1 MTIRDLGRSAG
12 METPAKRRALSI
24 LAAGGVAAV
33 ALATGVVGGSG
44 GLGNPDEAAASAL
57 EPFSSCDELLE
68 YAREHRWARNAY
80 PYAMEGDVVFNSSVG
95 SLAME
100 DSAVRAAVPQ
110 AAEALGPSETGTNT
124 QEIGIDEP
132 DIAKLAGTTLF
143 RVQGKALRSYDVS
156 GDSAELLDE
165 IELEGG
171 SNTQLLI
178 AGDKALVT
186 WDDYDN
192 SRDTSIATVAE
203 VDISDPGAMSVVRRL
218 ELDGANVSARLQ
230 GSTARLVIQ
239 SQPQYPGL
247 GRGTGP
253 IEPLSG
259 AEGEGDAPTGAT
271 GETGPEPEADEEP
284 EWLPRAS
291 LLDLDTGESATTPIA
306 GCDDVSYPDEFSGL
320 GLLSVL
326 TIDLESGIAPT
337 DVDSVMTDGTTVYAS
352 AGGLYVA
359 TLKMTPPDDG
369 VVDSIGRLIN
379 PDSMTMPVQP
389 AGETAIHRFDT
400 TEDGQTDYAASGGV
414 PGRLIGQFAM
424 SEEDG
429 VLRVASTKGD
439 TWTEGPGES
448 ESMITTLVESDG
460 KLSELGQVGG
470 LGRGEE
476 IYAVRFIGDMGYVVT
491 FEQTDPLYTVDLSVP
506 EDPVITGE
514 LKIPGYSAYLHPV
527 ADGRLLGIGQ
537 DGTLTGGISGP
548 QASLFDV
555 SDPER
560 PERLDQL
567 AIADG
572 RYSSTATEWDH
583 HAFLYSPE
591 HALAVVPITG
601 YRSGSGATAIRV
613 DLETGLERVATLED
627 ESPIQRILVVG
638 ENLVTV
644 SEGGVEVRPL
654 GELG

>member
-1 MTIRDLGRSAG
+1 
-12 METPAKRRALSI
+12 METPQKRRVLST
-24 LAAGGVAAV
+24 LAVGGIAGA

-44 GLGNPDEAAASAL
+44 GLGDPDEAAASAL
-57 EPFSSCDELLE
+57 EPFSSCDELAE
-68 YAREHRWARNAY
+68 YAREHRWAQNTY
-80 PYAMEGDVVFNSSVG
+80 PYAMEGDVMFLSSAG
-95 SLAME
+95 AAE
-100 DSAVRAAVPQ
+100 DTALRAAVPQ
-110 AAEALGPSETGTNT
+110 TDALGPSETGTNT
-124 QEIGIDEP
+124 QEVGIDEP
-132 DIAKLAGTTLF
+132 DIAKLSGTTLY
-143 RVQGKALRSYDVS
+143 RVQGKALSSYDVS

-192 SRDTSIATVAE
+192 TRDTPVATVAE
-203 VDISDPGAMSVVRRL
+203 VDISDPASMSVLRRL

-239 SQPQYPGL
+239 SQPRYPGL
-247 GRGTGP
+247 GNGSP
-253 IEPLSG
+253 QPEPLPL
-259 AEGEGDAPTGAT
+259 EDDDAPTGAT
-271 GETGPEPEADEEP
+271 GETGPEPSEADAP
-284 EWLPRAS
+284 KWLPQAS
-291 LLDLDTGESATTPIA
+291 LFDIETGERVTTPIA

-326 TIDLESGIAPT
+326 TIDMESGIAPT

-352 AGGLYVA
+352 AESLYVA
-359 TLKMTPPDDG
+359 TLKMTPPNDG
-369 VVDSIGRLIN
+369 VVNSIGRLIG
-379 PDSMTMPVQP
+379 PDTPVIAPQQP
-389 AGETAIHRFDT
+389 GETAIHRFDT
-400 TEDGQTDYAASGGV
+400 ASAGETEYASSGEV

-448 ESMITTLVESDG
+448 ESMITTLAESDG
-460 KLSELGQVGG
+460 ELEELGSVGG

-476 IYAVRFIGDMGYVVT
+476 IYAVRFIGETGYVVT
-491 FEQTDPLYTVDLSVP
+491 FEQTDPLYTVDLSDPSNP
-506 EDPVITGE
+506 ETTGE

-537 DGTLTGGISGP
+537 AGTQDGTVTGA

-555 SDPER
+555 ANPAQ
-560 PERLDQL
+560 PERLDAL
-567 AIADG
+567 DLSDG
-572 RYSSTATEWDH
+572 RWSSTSTEWDH

-591 HALAVVPITG
+591 HSMAVVPVQSYG
-601 YRSGSGATAIRV
+601 RGGLRGAIVMSV
-613 DLETGLERVATLED
+613 DPDGGLAEVAQLEGEGQIERTL
-627 ESPIQRILVVG
+627 IAG

-644 SEGGVEVRPL
+644 STKGVEVRAL
-654 GELG
+654 TEL